1 MTILPDRPET
11 REARTFK
18 VHMYHH
24 THWDREWWSTKERF
38 RFRLV
43 RTIDR
48 ILDTLEGDAG
58 LNCFV
63 LDGQTIVPKDYL
75 HVRPQQRERF
85 LTHIREGRLFVGPW
99 HILPDEFLVSGEAT
113 VRNLLLA
120 ERTAR
125 DLDIPMSRVGY
136 LPDSFGHLAQ
146 MPQILAG
153 FGIDSA
159 IVWRGFGAPPV
170 GADEGPGDV
179 GRDLYLLPKARDARF
194 PNRITSEFWWTALDG
209 TRVLGVQLPLE
220 YYRSHY
226 KVREGDEALTHDQT
240 IGRARRTLNY
250 LKQYAATNVILE
262 PMGGDHLPVDPRLP
276 TLLRGI
282 NEAVRPEGFAY
293 EVSSL
298 DAFVADV
305 KAQSD
310 RVTVE
315 WHGEGRAFG
324 RKAHLLPGVFSARL
338 YLKRRNYEAQTA
350 LERFAEPL
358 QAFAALRGE
367 TYERD
372 YLWTAWERLIE
383 NHPHDSI
390 CGCSIDQVHREMIT
404 RFDEANQIA
413 DLLASDAH
421 EAIAARVDTS
431 FSPSGLPVSVFN
443 PLNWTRSDLATVLIN
458 AHLEVAPDTWVL
470 IDHEGHEVP
479 FQARTVR
486 HPTEKA
492 EAFDWLGAAPSRHH
506 DQNEFVEVRFVAKDV
521 PGFGYRAYALHRRE
535 KRRPDVRVRPY
546 GVLGNVALDK
556 GDAAPSDLLIA
567 PGVLENAFLRV
578 RVNFDDGTLTVL
590 DKTTGETYERL
601 GSFTDGGDNGDT
613 YNYAWPLGDQ
623 VFSTNRVQPSVTWAD
638 VGPASATL
646 RVTWAMSLPAGLSD
660 DRESRSV
667 SKVAFALHHDV
678 TLHAGVKRVDFKA
691 HFDNTAKDHRL
702 RVHFPL
708 GAPASVSSAETPFGV
723 VDRPTALPDHQR
735 GSAEP
740 AVDEH
745 PQTTFVSVSDGRRG
759 LTLANRGL
767 PEFSVSPDGTVNL
780 TVLRAVGYLSREDF
794 LTRVGGAGPTVA
806 VPEAQMLGPVFA
818 EYSLVPHAGSWHD
831 ADAWKEAHDF
841 AAPLHA
847 ATPISQ
853 VIPLR
858 NRHFDRTAELS
869 PVGQFLNVQGRVLVT
884 TVKKA
889 ELSDDLIVRFVNQTP
904 EPQTATVSLPN
915 LASARR
921 VNLAETL
928 LADLH
933 LQGGAVTLDVRP
945 WEIVTLALKVRP

>member
-1 MTILPDRPET
+1 MTIRSERPET
-11 REARTFK
+11 RHERTFK

-63 LDGQTIVPKDYL
+63 LDGQTIVLKDYL
-75 HVRPQQRERF
+75 QVRPAQRERVAR
-85 LTHIREGRLFVGPW
+85 HIREGRLFVGPW

-125 DLDIPMSRVGY
+125 ELDVPTSRVGY

-146 MPQILAG
+146 MPQILSG

-159 IVWRGFGAPPV
+159 IVWRGFGAPPL
-170 GADEGPGDV
+170 GGEEGEGDV
-179 GRDLYLLPKARDARF
+179 GRDSYLLPRARDARF

-226 KVREGDEALTHDQT
+226 KVSPGDETATHDQT

-250 LKQYAATNVILE
+250 LKKYAATDVILE

-276 TLLRGI
+276 TLLKGI
-282 NEAVRPEGFAY
+282 NEAVGNEGFTY

-298 DAFVADV
+298 DAFVEDV

-358 QAFAALRGE
+358 QAFASLHGE
-367 TYERD
+367 SYERD

-421 EAIAARVDTS
+421 EALASRVDTS
-431 FSPSGLPVSVFN
+431 FAPGSLPISVFN
-443 PLNWTRSDLATVLIN
+443 PLNWTRADLATVLIN
-458 AHLEVAPDTWVL
+458 GYLEVSPDTWAL
-470 IDHEGHEVP
+470 TDHEGNEVP
-479 FQARTVR
+479 FQTRTV
-486 HPTEKA
+486 HHETEKA
-492 EAFDWLGAAPSRHH
+492 EAFDWLGTAYTRSH
-506 DQNEFVEVRFVAKDV
+506 DHNEFTEVRFVAKDV
-521 PGFGYRAYALHRRE
+521 PGLGYRAYALRRRD

-556 GDAAPSDLLIA
+556 GDTAPSDLLIA
-567 PGVLENAFLRV
+567 PGVLENAFV
-578 RVNFDDGTLTVL
+578 CVTVNFDDGTFDLH

-623 VFSTNRVQPSVTWAD
+623 IFSTSRVQPSVGWVE

-646 RVTWAMSLPAGLSD
+646 RVTWSLSLPGGLSN
-660 DRESRSV
+660 DRQSRSTE
-667 SKVAFALHHDV
+667 KVAFTLHHDV
-678 TLHAGVKRVDFKA
+678 TLHAGVKRVDLKA

-702 RVHFPL
+702 RAHFPL
-708 GAPASVSSAETPFGV
+708 GAPVAVSSAETPYGV
-723 VDRPTALPDHQR
+723 VDRPTALPNGQR

-745 PQTTFVSVSDGRRG
+745 PQTTFLSVTDGRRG
-759 LTLANRGL
+759 LTIANRGL
-767 PEFSVSPDGTVNL
+767 PEFSVSPDGTANL

-794 LTRVGGAGPTVA
+794 LTRVGGAGPTIA
-806 VPEAQMLGPVFA
+806 VPDAQMLGPVFA
-818 EYSLVPHAGSWHD
+818 EYSLVPHARSW
-831 ADAWKEAHDF
+831 ADANAWREAHDF
-841 AAPLHA
+841 ASPLHT
-847 ATPISQ
+847 ATVISQ

-858 NRHFDRTAELS
+858 NAFHALDASLP
-869 PVGQFLNVQGRVLVT
+869 PVGQFLNVEGRVLVT
-884 TVKKA
+884 TVKEA

-904 EPQTATVSLPN
+904 ESQRASVSLPH
-915 LASARR
+915 LAAARR
-921 VNLAETL
+921 VDLSETL
-928 LADLH
+928 VEDLAVE
-933 LQGGAVTLDVRP
+933 GGAVTLDARP